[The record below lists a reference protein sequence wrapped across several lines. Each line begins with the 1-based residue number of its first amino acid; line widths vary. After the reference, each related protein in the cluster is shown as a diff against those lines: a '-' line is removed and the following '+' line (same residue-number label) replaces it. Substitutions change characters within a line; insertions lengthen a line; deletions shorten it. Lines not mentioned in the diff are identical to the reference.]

1 MKNVICEICGAEIK
15 TNAPNFYTLFGQRA
29 CCEKCMVE
37 LSKKRA
43 AETSTEISRGPT
55 MEKHSAAAGRMKNQH
70 GGHRPGSGR
79 PIQSRGRLVRVLISL
94 YPDQREW
101 LAGQEN
107 KAAAVR
113 AAIDEKIKREEG
125 K

>member
-1 MKNVICEICGAEIK
+1 M
-15 TNAPNFYTLFGQRA
+15 TT
-29 CCEKCMVE
+29 
-37 LSKKRA
+37 
-43 AETSTEISRGPT
+43 
-55 MEKHSAAAGRMKNQH
+55 NQH

-79 PIQSRGRLVRVLISL
+79 PINRTRGRLVRVLISL

>member
-1 MKNVICEICGAEIK
+1 M
-15 TNAPNFYTLFGQRA
+15 
-29 CCEKCMVE
+29 
-37 LSKKRA
+37 A
-43 AETSTEISRGPT
+43 A
-55 MEKHSAAAGRMKNQH
+55 NQH

-101 LAGQEN
+101 LAVQDN
-107 KAAAVR
+107 RAAAIR
-113 AAIDEKIKREEG
+113 AAIDEKIQREEG

>member
-1 MKNVICEICGAEIK
+1 MK
-15 TNAPNFYTLFGQRA
+15 R
-29 CCEKCMVE
+29 
-37 LSKKRA
+37 LS
-43 AETSTEISRGPT
+43 T
-55 MEKHSAAAGRMKNQH
+55 NQH
-70 GGHRPGSGR
+70 GGHRPNAGR

-107 KAAAVR
+107 RAAAIR
-113 AAIDEKIKREEG
+113 AAIDEKIQREEG

>member
-1 MKNVICEICGAEIK
+1 MA
-15 TNAPNFYTLFGQRA
+15 T
-29 CCEKCMVE
+29 
-37 LSKKRA
+37 
-43 AETSTEISRGPT
+43 
-55 MEKHSAAAGRMKNQH
+55 NQH

-79 PIQSRGRLVRVLISL
+79 PIQTRGRLVRVLISL

-107 KAAAVR
+107 RAAAIR
-113 AAIDEKIKREEG
+113 AAVDEKIQREEE